1 MGNVDVFFMWGHL
14 MKLAELIGPLKQL
27 DVFSKLTDNQIMMI
41 INEAERVS
49 FRPGQVMI
57 EDGQAGDS
65 AYFIVVGMV
74 ERLAQPDIGRG
85 REHFG
90 HGILVGE
97 MAMLV
102 DHVHAS
108 TVRAKS
114 EVKALKISRAMLYK
128 TMSLDPAIA
137 DNFIQTI
144 KGRLNVMLERIKE
157 IDDTLATAEATSF
170 DMTGSEEPA
179 MAH

>member
-1 MGNVDVFFMWGHL
+1 

-27 DVFSKLTDNQIMMI
+27 DVFSRLTEDQIMMI
-41 INEAERVS
+41 VSGAERVT

-57 EDGQAGDS
+57 EDGYAGDA
-65 AYFIVVGMV
+65 AYFIVVGLV
-74 ERLAQPDIGRG
+74 ERLAQPDIGRS

-114 EVKALKISRAMLYK
+114 EVKALRISRQALYNI
-128 TMSLDPAIA
+128 MSSEPAIA

-144 KGRLNVMLERIKE
+144 KVRLNVMVERIKDIDKSLEVAETASFEQMAE
-157 IDDTLATAEATSF
+157 IEGTA
-170 DMTGSEEPA
+170 MV
-179 MAH
+179 H